1 MPRLIPLA
9 LAAALVAGCDTSKPR
24 STKKAA
30 DVHGHGHSHDD
41 HDHDRGKM
49 KLTHAGEFH
58 VGLTARVGK
67 DESDLEIVIEMGDE
81 NNPTPAPQPL
91 KSFTATAKRA
101 GDDKAYELTFE
112 PGLKDGRKSDP
123 DGHASRFEAKAPWMK
138 PDDRL
143 TVTARVEIAGK
154 VRNVKWTDF
163 TPKKYNARDE
173 KK

>member
-1 MPRLIPLA
+1 MTRLIPIALA
-9 LAAALVAGCDTSKPR
+9 LFVGCDTSKPR
-24 STKKAA
+24 STKKVA
-30 DVHGHGHSHDD
+30 DGHGHGHGHGHDD

-58 VGLTARVGK
+58 VGLTARVGE
-67 DESDLEIVIEMGDE
+67 DESGLEIVIEMGDE

-101 GDDKAYELTFE
+101 GDDKAYELNFE
-112 PGLKDGRKSDP
+112 PGPKDGRKTDP

-143 TVTARVEIAGK
+143 TVTAKINIAGK
-154 VRNVKWTDF
+154 DRNVKWTDF